1 MSAVEEN
8 ENERVATPPALK
20 GDPDSNRLMARLLDK
35 LDLILTSHG
44 LAFRDSEDWND
55 YILELQALIFKFY
68 DDETGGN
75 SDYDPNSAPDSTST
89 SETCSEEEE
98 DLNDDD
104 DDAVVEQQQQSAKKQ
119 KK

>member
-8 ENERVATPPALK
+8 ENERVVTPPALK

-44 LAFRDSEDWND
+44 LAFREEEQWND

-104 DDAVVEQQQQSAKKQ
+104 DDDAVEATTKKQ